1 MKCPCCNREIKIKKN
16 QVVNCRCGAKLMAVE
31 VGKKLIFENLKKE
44 EK

>member
-1 MKCPCCNREIKIKKN
+1 MNTQIKIKKN
-16 QVVNCRCGAKLMAVE
+16 QTYDCQCGAKLMAVE